1 VPHESLVRWAGLL
14 TGAIVTLLRSIV
26 FIKSVHIVVGIAL
39 TGGLAVLLYEV
50 IVDRI
55 TILTWTA
62 VALFVIEGVVLI
74 ANGWKCPLTSYAER
88 LGSTHGQVTDIFL
101 PKWFADRFFQI
112 FGALWA
118 VALLLLAIRMLD

>member
-62 VALFVIEGVVLI
+62 VALFLIEGVVLI